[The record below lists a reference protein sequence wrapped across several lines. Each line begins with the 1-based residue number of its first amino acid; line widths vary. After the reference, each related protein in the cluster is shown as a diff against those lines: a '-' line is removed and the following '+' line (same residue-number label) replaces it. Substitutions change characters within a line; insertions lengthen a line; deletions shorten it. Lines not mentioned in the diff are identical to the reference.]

1 MQNSQGNNEKKH
13 TTTKLIICIIIIIII
28 ILLLI
33 TSCTSSFWGKIGNM
47 FGNSNIS
54 IKNDTNDKLENTNK
68 NLFFDEKEPSITLDD
83 TAFKLTYSYKDII
96 PGEVV
101 CTTSDAEI
109 ATCVAYDGYV
119 VINPKKTGKVT
130 IYASTT
136 SNGIVYK
143 ATSELTITQGKNGIK
158 MNSTS
163 GTIVLANTDKKNVSY
178 NLVGIKGT
186 VKVHVAD
193 ESIATATAKNGVL
206 TIKGLKPGTTKVTL
220 TVEYGGK
227 TYTAEYTITVSQDK
241 ETTTKKE
248 NTTKKPSK
256 LKLNVSFK
264 QLYVKDKYQIK
275 VISGKAVR
283 WESTNKKVVTV
294 DKKGKIT
301 AKGVGKALI
310 NAYDANGNKA
320 TVTVTVVNK
329 PSKSKLEISTSYK
342 VLRVGETFTPIIIKG
357 DADRWVSSNS
367 KIAKVDKKT
376 GKITALK
383 PGIVTIT
390 ASDFWYFGHKVTI
403 TVEVIDDDTPI
414 NPPIDPIDPT
424 KPTIPTNPTNP
435 TDPTTPVRP
444 DDLIVAE
451 TRLDMHPGDKHTL
464 TISQGKAVSFES
476 SDSTIATVDKYGQVI
491 AKNPGTA
498 VITVTGQNGEKRQ
511 VTVVVTKSVQSDD
524 LVINETRV
532 QMTSGD
538 KHTIV
543 IDRGKP
549 VSFVSGDNNIA
560 TVDSNGVITAKN
572 PGTTVITVTGQN
584 GETRQVTVVVTA
596 PTGPIE
602 PDSNVEF
609 LESSKTLTVG
619 DVYTPGVKGTPVKFE
634 SSNDNIASVDP
645 VTGKI
650 TAKNPGTVTITVT
663 DAKGNK
669 DTMTIIVNKVS
680 VDNNVY
686 LELAN
691 KMLDMTVGDTE
702 KVLINKGTPIKYES
716 SDNNVVT
723 VDENGRLTAKGEG
736 TATITVTG
744 FYGEVRTMTVNV
756 KKENIP
762 ENPDKELIINPTE
775 KIMTVGD
782 IKALNDFIKQGSYTS
797 ATSDNNK
804 VVEIIDGKIVAKGV
818 GTATITVNGKLNS
831 GKITITV
838 RPEDVILSRPS
849 VDMIIGEKMTVD
861 VIQGNVVKWE
871 SSDDS
876 IAKVDPKTG
885 EITAVGEGTVII
897 YAVNEAGE
905 KTPLVVNVSKS
916 NNTKLEKLQ
925 VWVMD
930 QEQELKLSDDE
941 TSYRVEVESDINLN
955 QYSILA
961 TPASGGATVEYVYP
975 DGRVEGSLENLPLN
989 PGDNIVKIIVTAQDG
1004 TTKDTY
1010 TVNVYKKKSTDTGV
1024 NLFAKTDAGE
1034 EKISTDSSYKVPYK
1048 KENLD
1053 VRAELEDSRSTITE
1067 IIVNGT
1073 KIELKD
1079 DFNYNIPLNPGDNT
1093 IDVKVKSQN
1102 GEEETHRYV
1111 IHRAERKIELVTTKD
1126 EFNIEDAPY
1135 TFEFKVL
1142 EDGVETDDYSLDDI
1156 IVTSDTFAG
1165 KIDKVIDP
1173 KDPKKGIISVTP
1185 LVSDIGSTHVFNVA
1199 YKDEDKDS
1207 NISLTVTKGV
1217 YSITGPTKY
1226 EEVYNPDNKV
1236 FELKFDTGIL
1246 KYENDKP
1253 LYKVNKSDGKLEIVS
1268 TTDDEGKVTIS
1279 YPTENVEKIELVPNT
1294 TASNSYILKVTLK
1307 APKTEPTS
1315 FGIDIAGTIYGN
1327 ATNTLNVEVNV
1338 KQKYILT
1345 LRVSDLDKDAY
1356 LNALKNTELVYPV
1369 DYDSIFDLTG
1379 IEPYKI
1385 ADEENCLVFKFE
1397 NWIDDNGKDFTAKE
1411 IKVDRNITL
1420 TAKFSD
1426 TSEKGEIT
1434 SEGHITLKSFD
1445 LFDSD
1450 TLYGGNKLIYPGLD
1464 GAHTFTIDNDTDG
1477 ILTIKNIIMEEETL
1491 CVEGNICLNMGY
1503 KVKRIIPDST
1513 ENKYYYGSD
1522 VSYKVLNKETNYG
1535 ADFKTIAIPEDEFVI
1550 EKGSSAELT
1559 VLWKWLDDDAN
1570 DYKIG
1575 ELANTNSSYKFY
1587 IGLDFIKE
1595 NETCNIKQTTT
1606 TVATTK

>member
-1 MQNSQGNNEKKH
+1 M
-13 TTTKLIICIIIIIII
+13 
-28 ILLLI
+28 
-33 TSCTSSFWGKIGNM
+33 
-47 FGNSNIS
+47 
-54 IKNDTNDKLENTNK
+54 
-68 NLFFDEKEPSITLDD
+68 
-83 TAFKLTYSYKDII
+83 
-96 PGEVV
+96 
-101 CTTSDAEI
+101 
-109 ATCVAYDGYV
+109 
-119 VINPKKTGKVT
+119 
-130 IYASTT
+130 
-136 SNGIVYK
+136 
-143 ATSELTITQGKNGIK
+143 
-158 MNSTS
+158 
-163 GTIVLANTDKKNVSY
+163 
-178 NLVGIKGT
+178 
-186 VKVHVAD
+186 
-193 ESIATATAKNGVL
+193 
-206 TIKGLKPGTTKVTL
+206 
-220 TVEYGGK
+220 
-227 TYTAEYTITVSQDK
+227 
-241 ETTTKKE
+241 
-248 NTTKKPSK
+248 
-256 LKLNVSFK
+256 
-264 QLYVKDKYQIK
+264 
-275 VISGKAVR
+275 
-283 WESTNKKVVTV
+283 
-294 DKKGKIT
+294 
-301 AKGVGKALI
+301 
-310 NAYDANGNKA
+310 
-320 TVTVTVVNK
+320 
-329 PSKSKLEISTSYK
+329 
-342 VLRVGETFTPIIIKG
+342 
-357 DADRWVSSNS
+357 
-367 KIAKVDKKT
+367 
-376 GKITALK
+376 
-383 PGIVTIT
+383 
-390 ASDFWYFGHKVTI
+390 
-403 TVEVIDDDTPI
+403 
-414 NPPIDPIDPT
+414 
-424 KPTIPTNPTNP
+424 
-435 TDPTTPVRP
+435 
-444 DDLIVAE
+444 
-451 TRLDMHPGDKHTL
+451 
-464 TISQGKAVSFES
+464 
-476 SDSTIATVDKYGQVI
+476 
-491 AKNPGTA
+491 
-498 VITVTGQNGEKRQ
+498 
-511 VTVVVTKSVQSDD
+511 
-524 LVINETRV
+524 
-532 QMTSGD
+532 
-538 KHTIV
+538 
-543 IDRGKP
+543 
-549 VSFVSGDNNIA
+549 
-560 TVDSNGVITAKN
+560 
-572 PGTTVITVTGQN
+572 
-584 GETRQVTVVVTA
+584 
-596 PTGPIE
+596 
-602 PDSNVEF
+602 
-609 LESSKTLTVG
+609 
-619 DVYTPGVKGTPVKFE
+619 
-634 SSNDNIASVDP
+634 
-645 VTGKI
+645 
-650 TAKNPGTVTITVT
+650 
-663 DAKGNK
+663 
-669 DTMTIIVNKVS
+669 
-680 VDNNVY
+680 
-686 LELAN
+686 
-691 KMLDMTVGDTE
+691 
-702 KVLINKGTPIKYES
+702 
-716 SDNNVVT
+716 
-723 VDENGRLTAKGEG
+723 
-736 TATITVTG
+736 
-744 FYGEVRTMTVNV
+744 
-756 KKENIP
+756 
-762 ENPDKELIINPTE
+762 
-775 KIMTVGD
+775 
-782 IKALNDFIKQGSYTS
+782 
-797 ATSDNNK
+797 
-804 VVEIIDGKIVAKGV
+804 
-818 GTATITVNGKLNS
+818 
-831 GKITITV
+831 
-838 RPEDVILSRPS
+838 
-849 VDMIIGEKMTVD
+849 
-861 VIQGNVVKWE
+861 
-871 SSDDS
+871 
-876 IAKVDPKTG
+876 
-885 EITAVGEGTVII
+885 
-897 YAVNEAGE
+897 
-905 KTPLVVNVSKS
+905 
-916 NNTKLEKLQ
+916 
-925 VWVMD
+925 
-930 QEQELKLSDDE
+930 
-941 TSYRVEVESDINLN
+941 
-955 QYSILA
+955 
-961 TPASGGATVEYVYP
+961 
-975 DGRVEGSLENLPLN
+975 
-989 PGDNIVKIIVTAQDG
+989 
-1004 TTKDTY
+1004 
-1010 TVNVYKKKSTDTGV
+1010 
-1024 NLFAKTDAGE
+1024 FAKTDAGE

-1156 IVTSDTFAG
+1156 IVSSDTFAG